1 MGEVQ
6 YDFSGETVIVT
17 GGSSGIGRALAQ
29 RFGGAGATVI
39 NADVQPEPKD
49 IDASTPTHE
58 LIEESAGRGEFVETD
73 VSNPEEVEAV
83 VKMAR
88 EFSGVD
94 VMINNAGVFRGGGVL
109 DLDPEDFRTMQR
121 VNVEGVLYGMQAAAA
136 DMLER
141 DTTGAIVNTASISSS
156 YAQYDQLGY
165 DATKGGIRMLT
176 RGAALELGEV
186 GIRVNAVAPGQIATE
201 LDEGWTTEAKTGDFL
216 KGVPL
221 DRAGTPDDVAGAFLW
236 LASEDARYVTG
247 ALVHVD
253 GGWQV
258 C

>member
-1 MGEVQ
+1 MGDVS
-6 YDFSGETVIVT
+6 YDFTDETVVVT
-17 GGSSGIGRALAQ
+17 GASSGIGRAIAR
-29 RFGGAGATVI
+29 RFGAAGATVL
-39 NADVQPEPKD
+39 NGDVNPEPKD
-49 IDASTPTHE
+49 VDAEMPTHE
-58 LIEESAGRGEFVETD
+58 RIETEGGEAFFVETD
-73 VSNPEEVEAV
+73 VSNQADVEALV
-83 VKMAR
+83 DRAR
-88 EFSGVD
+88 DHGGVD
-94 VMINNAGVFRGGGVL
+94 VMINNAGIFRAGGVL
-109 DLDPEDFRTMQR
+109 DLSAADFRAMQQ
-121 VNVEGVLYGMQAAAA
+121 VNVEGVLYGTQSAAA

-141 DTTGAIVNTASISSS
+141 AEPGVILNTASISSS

-176 RGAALELGEV
+176 RGSALELGDA

-201 LDEGWTTEAKTGDFL
+201 LDEGWTAEAMEGDFL

-221 DRAGTPDDVAGAFLW
+221 DRAGSPADVAGAYLW

-247 ALVHVD
+247 ALIHVD

>member
-6 YDFSGETVIVT
+6 YDFSDETVIVT
-17 GGSSGIGRALAQ
+17 GASSGIGRAVALS
-29 RFGGAGATVI
+29 FGEAGATVL

-49 IDASTPTHE
+49 IDASTPTHDR
-58 LIEESAGRGEFVETD
+58 IGESAGHGEFVQTD
-73 VSNPEEVEAV
+73 VSDPEDVEAV
-83 VKMAR
+83 VERAR
-88 EFSGVD
+88 EFGGVD
-94 VMINNAGVFRGGGVL
+94 VMVNNAGVFRGGGVL
-109 DLDPEDFRTMQR
+109 DLDAEDFRTMQR
-121 VNVEGVLYGMQAAAA
+121 VNVDGVLYGTQVAAA
-136 DMLER
+136 DMLDR
-141 DTTGAIVNTASISSS
+141 GAPGAIVNTASISSS
-156 YAQYDQLGY
+156 HAQYDQLGY

-176 RGAALELGEV
+176 RGAALELGEI

-221 DRAGTPDDVAGAFLW
+221 DRAGTPEDVAGAFLW
-236 LASEDARYVTG
+236 LASEDASYVTG
-247 ALVHVD
+247 ALLHVD

>member
-6 YDFSGETVIVT
+6 YDYSGETVIVT
-17 GGSSGIGRALAQ
+17 GGSSGIGRAVAL
-29 RFGGAGATVI
+29 RFGAAGGTVI
-39 NADVQPEPKD
+39 NADVQSEPKD

-58 LIEESAGRGEFVETD
+58 RIEETAGRGEFVQTD
-73 VSNPEEVEAV
+73 VSDPDDVEAV
-83 VKMAR
+83 VEVAR
-88 EFSGVD
+88 EFGGVD
-94 VMINNAGVFRGGGVL
+94 VMINNAGVFRAGGVL

-121 VNVEGVLYGMQAAAA
+121 VNVEGVLYGTQAAAS

-141 DTTGAIVNTASISSS
+141 GEPGAIVNTASISSS
-156 YAQYDQLGY
+156 HAQYDQLGY

-176 RGAALELGEV
+176 RGAALELGDV

-221 DRAGTPDDVAGAFLW
+221 DRAGTPSDVAGAFLW
-236 LASEDARYVTG
+236 LASEDAGYVTG
-247 ALVHVD
+247 ALLHVD